1 MTTMK
6 TAPANKKDFS
16 HIDNLEELH
25 EEMRI
30 VKVRIK
36 ETEKELAE
44 RWKQLP
50 TEVFKGAV
58 SLLLP
63 VYLSNKVAGKSWSLV
78 NNISKVFS
86 RHQKTEGLKTEIM
99 GNVKKL
105 GLFTALKAGFNL
117 WKKRQ

>member
-1 MTTMK
+1 MTRMK
-6 TAPANKKDFS
+6 TAQANKKDFS